1 MAVVAGCWQSSTKV
15 TITQDKMADISDFA
29 RLLKMMTRDIN
40 GNKVQLRDKVRW
52 IQISEFG
59 NYRFKHSFSDDEEW
73 KDVLLT
79 SRSNEMLPDITYLP
93 RRMLESVWYVG
104 HLVTHACYGDFRFV
118 EGTCHYCLIF
128 VNWICVLS
136 VCEQD
141 RDPTVLLGWT
151 PDPSPWLKVTGNA
164 RANRTT

>member
-1 MAVVAGCWQSSTKV
+1 
-15 TITQDKMADISDFA
+15 MADISDFA

-93 RRMLESVWYVG
+93 RRMLESV
-104 HLVTHACYGDFRFV
+104 
-118 EGTCHYCLIF
+118 
-128 VNWICVLS
+128 
-136 VCEQD
+136 
-141 RDPTVLLGWT
+141 
-151 PDPSPWLKVTGNA
+151 
-164 RANRTT
+164 